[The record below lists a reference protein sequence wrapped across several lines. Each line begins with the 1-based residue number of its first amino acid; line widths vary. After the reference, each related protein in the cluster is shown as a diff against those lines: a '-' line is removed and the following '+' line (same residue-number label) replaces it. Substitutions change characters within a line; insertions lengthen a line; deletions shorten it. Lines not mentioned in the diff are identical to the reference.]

1 MSVKVARMQ
10 NGEDVIA
17 DIKEVRA
24 DSDSPHPIAYEF
36 VHAFTVIIQE
46 SEESKQP
53 QFLVEGQVAPVQEI
67 DLANSQLKLYPWSPL
82 TLGRNIVTI
91 NSVVSIGDPHKNVLK
106 IYEETLEKLKP
117 INMSVYQDACN

>member
-24 DSDSPHPIAYEF
+24 QADAPQPIAYEF
-36 VHAFTVIIQE
+36 VNAFSVIIQE
-46 SEESKQP
+46 SEESKAP
-53 QFLVEGQVAPVQEI
+53 QYLIEGQVTPVQEI

-91 NSVVSIGDPHKNVLK
+91 NSVVSLGDPHKNVLK
-106 IYEETLEKLKP
+106 VYSDALEKLRP
-117 INMSVYQDACN
+117 TNMSIYQDACN